1 MMRSPEPEK
10 LLEPLHP
17 VSEPDNRKARR
28 AREAELRK
36 HNELLFKE
44 NLRLRAAL
52 MKERSR

>member
-1 MMRSPEPEK
+1 MRLAEPEK